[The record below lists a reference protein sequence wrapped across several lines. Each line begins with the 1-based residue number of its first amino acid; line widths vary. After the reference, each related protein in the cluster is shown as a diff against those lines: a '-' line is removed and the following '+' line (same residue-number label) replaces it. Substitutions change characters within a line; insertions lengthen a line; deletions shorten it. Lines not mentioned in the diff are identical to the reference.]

1 MSSKAKKTMAS
12 QADIHAL
19 YEKAVQEPESDVEFY
34 NNTYQ
39 KIRGKKPMVLRED
52 FCGTALISTEWCKS
66 DPARKAIG
74 VDLDG
79 PTLDWGKQHN
89 LEPAGEDITSRI
101 ELIQANVLEVTEP
114 RADITCAMNFSYNI
128 FKTRETLR
136 EYFAAARKGLK
147 EDGIF
152 ILDMFGG
159 TEAMDEMEEEREIDE
174 LDDVDYVWDQ
184 DSFNPITNDIV
195 CYIHFNFSDGS
206 EIQRAFTYHWRLW
219 SIPEV
224 RELMFEA
231 GFSNVRVY
239 WEKFVDSDDDD
250 DDELEGTGEYYEAME
265 VENQESWIIYIAAEV

>member
-1 MSSKAKKTMAS
+1 MSSKAKTTMAS

-34 NNTYQ
+34 NDTYQ
-39 KIRGKKPMVLRED
+39 KIRGNKPMVLRED

-66 DPARKAIG
+66 DPARTAIG

-79 PTLDWGKQHN
+79 PTLEWGKQHN
-89 LEPAGEDITSRI
+89 LQPAGEDIASRI
-101 ELIQANVLEVTEP
+101 ELIQANVLEVKEP
-114 RADITCAMNFSYNI
+114 KADITCAMNFSYNI
-128 FKTRETLR
+128 FRNRDALR
-136 EYFAAARKGLK
+136 EYFAAAHAGLK

-159 TEAMDEMEEEREIDE
+159 TEAMDEMEEERDIDE
-174 LDDVDYVWDQ
+174 DDDVTYVWDQ
-184 DSFNPITNDIV
+184 DSFNPITNEIN

-206 EIQRAFTYHWRLW
+206 EIQRAFTYNWRLW
-219 SIPEV
+219 SIPEAK
-224 RELMFEA
+224 ELMLEA

-239 WEKFVDSDDDD
+239 WEKFIDSDDD

-265 VENQESWIIYIAAEV
+265 VENQESWIIYIVAEV

>member
-1 MSSKAKKTMAS
+1 MSSKVKKTMAS

-34 NNTYQ
+34 NDTYQ
-39 KIRGKKPMVLRED
+39 KIRGKKPLVLRED

-101 ELIQANVLEVTEP
+101 ELIQANVLEVAEP
-114 RADITCAMNFSYNI
+114 KADITCAMNFSYNI

-184 DSFNPITNDIV
+184 DSFNPITNDII

-224 RELMFEA
+224 RELMLEA
-231 GFSNVRVY
+231 GFSKVRVY

>member
-1 MSSKAKKTMAS
+1 MSSKAKNTMAS

-34 NNTYQ
+34 NDTYQ
-39 KIRGKKPMVLRED
+39 KIRGKKPLVLRED

-79 PTLDWGKQHN
+79 PTLDWGRQHN
-89 LEPAGEDITSRI
+89 LDPAGDDVASRI
-101 ELIQANVLEVTEP
+101 QLIQANVLEVKEP
-114 RADITCAMNFSYNI
+114 KADVTCAMNFSYNI
-128 FKTRETLR
+128 FRTRDALR
-136 EYFAAARKGLK
+136 DYFAAARDGLN

-159 TEAMDEMEEEREIDE
+159 TEAMDEMEEERDIDD
-174 LDDVDYVWDQ
+174 DDVTYIWDQ
-184 DSFNPITNDIV
+184 DSFNPITNDIT

-206 EIQRAFTYHWRLW
+206 EIQRAFTYTWRLW

-224 RELMFEA
+224 RELMLEA
-231 GFSNVRVY
+231 GFSKVRVY
-239 WEKFVDSDDDD
+239 WEKFIDSDED

>member
-1 MSSKAKKTMAS
+1 MAS

-34 NNTYQ
+34 NDTYQ

-89 LEPAGEDITSRI
+89 LDPAGEDITSRI
-101 ELIQANVLEVTEP
+101 ELIQANVLEVAEP
-114 RADITCAMNFSYNI
+114 QADITCAMNFSYNI

-224 RELMFEA
+224 RELMLEA

>member
-1 MSSKAKKTMAS
+1 MSSKVKKTMAS

-34 NNTYQ
+34 NDTYQ

-101 ELIQANVLEVTEP
+101 ELIQANVLEVAEP
-114 RADITCAMNFSYNI
+114 KADITCAMNFSYNI

-184 DSFNPITNDIV
+184 DSFNPITNDII

-224 RELMFEA
+224 RELMLEA
-231 GFSNVRVY
+231 GFSKVRVY

>member
-12 QADIHAL
+12 EADIHAL

-34 NNTYQ
+34 NDTYQ
-39 KIRGKKPMVLRED
+39 KIRGKKPLVLRED

-89 LEPAGEDITSRI
+89 LEPAGEDIASRI
-101 ELIQANVLEVTEP
+101 ELIQANVLEVAEP
-114 RADITCAMNFSYNI
+114 KADITCAMNFSYNI

-136 EYFAAARKGLK
+136 EYFVAARKGLK

-184 DSFNPITNDIV
+184 DSFNPITNDII

-224 RELMFEA
+224 RELMLEA

>member
-1 MSSKAKKTMAS
+1 MSSKAKTTMAS

-34 NNTYQ
+34 NDTYQ
-39 KIRGKKPMVLRED
+39 KIRGNKPMVLRED

-66 DPARKAIG
+66 DPARTAIG

-79 PTLDWGKQHN
+79 PTLEWGKQHN
-89 LEPAGEDITSRI
+89 LQPAGEDIASRI
-101 ELIQANVLEVTEP
+101 ELIQANVLEVKEP
-114 RADITCAMNFSYNI
+114 KADITCAMNFSYNI
-128 FKTRETLR
+128 FRNRDALR
-136 EYFAAARKGLK
+136 EYFAAAHAGLK

-159 TEAMDEMEEEREIDE
+159 TEAMDEMEEERDIDE
-174 LDDVDYVWDQ
+174 DDDVTYVWDQ
-184 DSFNPITNDIV
+184 DSFNPITNEIN

-206 EIQRAFTYHWRLW
+206 EIQRAFTYNWRLW
-219 SIPEV
+219 SIPEAK
-224 RELMFEA
+224 ELMLEA

-239 WEKFVDSDDDD
+239 WEKFIDSDDD

-265 VENQESWIIYIAAEV
+265 VDNQESWIIYIVAEV

>member
-1 MSSKAKKTMAS
+1 MSSKAKNTMAS

-34 NNTYQ
+34 NDTYQ
-39 KIRGKKPMVLRED
+39 KIRGKKPLVLRED

-79 PTLDWGKQHN
+79 PTLDWGRQHN
-89 LEPAGEDITSRI
+89 LDPAGDDVASRI
-101 ELIQANVLEVTEP
+101 QLIQANVLEVKEP
-114 RADITCAMNFSYNI
+114 KADVTCAMNFSYNI
-128 FKTRETLR
+128 FRTRDALR
-136 EYFAAARKGLK
+136 DYFAAARDGLN
-147 EDGIF
+147 EDGIL

-159 TEAMDEMEEEREIDE
+159 TEAMDEMEEERDIDD
-174 LDDVDYVWDQ
+174 DDVTYIWDQ
-184 DSFNPITNDIV
+184 DSFNPITNDIT

-206 EIQRAFTYHWRLW
+206 EIQRAFTYTWRLW

-224 RELMFEA
+224 RELMLEA
-231 GFSNVRVY
+231 GFSKVRVY
-239 WEKFVDSDDDD
+239 WEKFIDSDED

>member
-1 MSSKAKKTMAS
+1 MSSKAKTTMAS

-34 NNTYQ
+34 NDTYQ
-39 KIRGKKPMVLRED
+39 KIRGNKPMVLRED

-66 DPARKAIG
+66 DPARTAIG

-79 PTLDWGKQHN
+79 PTLEWGKQHN
-89 LEPAGEDITSRI
+89 LQPAGEDIASRI
-101 ELIQANVLEVTEP
+101 ELIQANVLEVKEP
-114 RADITCAMNFSYNI
+114 KADITCAMNFSYNI
-128 FKTRETLR
+128 FRTRDALR
-136 EYFAAARKGLK
+136 EYFAAARAGLK

-159 TEAMDEMEEEREIDE
+159 TEAMDEMEEERDIDE
-174 LDDVDYVWDQ
+174 DDDVTYVWDQ
-184 DSFNPITNDIV
+184 DSFNPITNEIN

-206 EIQRAFTYHWRLW
+206 EIQRAFTYNWRLW
-219 SIPEV
+219 SIPEAK
-224 RELMFEA
+224 ELMLEA

-239 WEKFVDSDDDD
+239 WEKFIDSDDD

-265 VENQESWIIYIAAEV
+265 VENQFFVRS

>member
-1 MSSKAKKTMAS
+1 MSSKAKNTMAS

-34 NNTYQ
+34 NDTYQ
-39 KIRGKKPMVLRED
+39 KIRGKKPLVLRED

-79 PTLDWGKQHN
+79 PTLDWGRQHN
-89 LEPAGEDITSRI
+89 LDPAGDDVASRI
-101 ELIQANVLEVTEP
+101 QLIQANVLEVKEP
-114 RADITCAMNFSYNI
+114 KADVTCAMNFSYNI
-128 FKTRETLR
+128 FRTRDALR
-136 EYFAAARKGLK
+136 DYFAAARDGLN

-159 TEAMDEMEEEREIDE
+159 TEAMDEMEEECDIDD
-174 LDDVDYVWDQ
+174 DDVTYIWDQ
-184 DSFNPITNDIV
+184 DSFNPITNDIT

-206 EIQRAFTYHWRLW
+206 EIQRAFTYTWRLW

-224 RELMFEA
+224 RELMLEA
-231 GFSNVRVY
+231 GFSKVRVY
-239 WEKFVDSDDDD
+239 WEKFIDSDED

>member
-1 MSSKAKKTMAS
+1 MAS
-12 QADIHAL
+12 QADIHVL

-34 NNTYQ
+34 NDTYQ
-39 KIRGKKPMVLRED
+39 KIRGKKPLVLRED

-89 LEPAGEDITSRI
+89 LQPAGEDIASRI
-101 ELIQANVLEVTEP
+101 ELIQANVLEVIEP

-136 EYFAAARKGLK
+136 EYFVAARKGLK

-184 DSFNPITNDIV
+184 DSFNPIANDIV

-224 RELMFEA
+224 RELMLEA

-239 WEKFVDSDDDD
+239 WEKFVDSDDD